1 MKKENL
7 TDEMLVEQPKTE
19 KKESLSAEELQEKKH
34 KAHLQKY
41 KNYDFVEKKSNKE
54 NKKKLVASKILGIEK
69 NDNISKRQKF
79 YKNLFTA
86 LFIVFVVAVLAA
98 TAYKD
103 FFAQDDKEPVS
114 FSYVLDVLSTHWFYI
129 IFALVALFCCYLTKA
144 LKLSVMCKATTKKFH
159 FKTCFETGII
169 GHYYNNVTPLA
180 VGGQPFEIYHLSKH
194 GVRGGVATSLPI
206 ATFFLNQIA
215 FVVLGIVSLSL
226 LSLNTIFTDIAVFEI
241 MAIIGLFCCI
251 IVPMLVIT
259 FSLMPRVGAWMV
271 VNVVKLGAKLKLV
284 KEPKKTAYK
293 LMKTV
298 IQNSKCLKM
307 VATRPLAFILLILF
321 SFAEQA
327 ANVSIAYF
335 TLKFFGFDVL
345 GVNGF
350 SEWLMVAQVCF
361 ILNAAI
367 SFIPTPGNSGAADLS
382 FFSFFERG
390 LAKGLA
396 FPAMLTWRLLVFY
409 SFIIIGFVFA
419 SLKKKSD
426 RKKEL
431 SGQELT

>member
-1 MKKENL
+1 MKKENF
-7 TDEMLVEQPKTE
+7 TDGTPAEETTTEQKVP
-19 KKESLSAEELQEKKH
+19 LSEEELQEKKH

-41 KNYDFVEKKSNKE
+41 KKYDFVEKKSNKE
-54 NKKKLVASKILGIEK
+54 NKKKIVTSRILGIEK
-69 NDNISKRQKF
+69 HDNISKRQKF

-86 LFIVFVVAVLAA
+86 IFIIFVVAVLAT

-103 FFAQDDKEPVS
+103 FFAQDGKEPVS
-114 FSYVLDVLSTHWFYI
+114 IEYIGEVLASHWFYI
-129 IFALVALFCCYLTKA
+129 LFALVALFMCYLTKA
-144 LKLSVMCKATTKKFH
+144 FKLSVMCKATTKKFH

-226 LSLNTIFTDIAVFEI
+226 MSLNTIFTDLAVFEI
-241 MAIIGLFCCI
+241 MAIIGLVCCI
-251 IVPMLVIT
+251 IVPFLVIT

-271 VNVVKLGAKLKLV
+271 VNVIKLGAKLKLV
-284 KEPKKTAYK
+284 KNPKKTAYG

-307 VATRPLAFILLILF
+307 VASRPLAFIVLVLC

-345 GVNGF
+345 GTNGF

-396 FPAMLTWRLLVFY
+396 FPAMITWRLLVFY
-409 SFIIIGFVFA
+409 SFIIIGFIFA
-419 SLKKKSD
+419 SVKKKSD

-431 SGQELT
+431 SGEQLT